1 MNDRMLCC
9 NFQPLATAG
18 EQAGNAD
25 VTWNSR
31 FVADA
36 D

>member
-1 MNDRMLCC
+1 MNNMMLCY

-18 EQAGNAD
+18 EQPGNAD
-25 VTWNSR
+25 VTGNSR

>member
-1 MNDRMLCC
+1 MNDRILCC
-9 NFQPLATAG
+9 NSQSLATTG
-18 EQAGNAD
+18 EQPGNAD

-31 FVADA
+31 FVADV

>member
-1 MNDRMLCC
+1 MNSRAFCC
-9 NFQPLATAG
+9 DFRLLAIVG
-18 EQAGNAD
+18 EQSGNAD

>member
-1 MNDRMLCC
+1 MNNTMLCC
-9 NFQPLATAG
+9 NFQSLATAG
-18 EQAGNAD
+18 EQPGNAD